1 MGRQRLQRGFF
12 IYVLLVLALIGYGF
26 EAIIKD
32 GKGAYE
38 AL

>member
-1 MGRQRLQRGFF
+1 MERQRLQRGFF

-26 EAIIKD
+26 EAILMG